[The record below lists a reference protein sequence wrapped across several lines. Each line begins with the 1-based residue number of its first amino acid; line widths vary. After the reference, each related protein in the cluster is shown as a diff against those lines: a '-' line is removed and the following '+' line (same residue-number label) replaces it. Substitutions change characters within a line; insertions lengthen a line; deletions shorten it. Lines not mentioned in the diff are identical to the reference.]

1 MPRGKYFGE
10 AYLFI
15 DSKERSVY
23 MNKSIKEQKSVIII
37 LLSNI
42 FIAFLGIG
50 LIIPVMPSFMN
61 IMHLSGSTMGYLVAV
76 FAVAQLITSP
86 FAGRWV
92 DQFGRK
98 KMITIGLLLF
108 SVSELIFGAGTNV
121 WVLYLSRV
129 LGGVSAA
136 FIMPGVTA
144 YIADITTIQ
153 ERPKAMGYISAA
165 ISTGFIIGPGIG
177 GFIAEFGVR
186 LPFYFAAG
194 IAFIA
199 CISSLFILKEPLS
212 KEELAEIS
220 ANSKQTNFV
229 GDLKKSL
236 KPMYFIAFIII
247 FVLAF
252 GLSAYETVFS
262 LFSDH
267 KFGFT
272 PKDIA
277 VIITISSIFGV
288 VVQVF
293 MFGKLVDLL
302 GEKKLIQ
309 ICLIVGVILAFI
321 STVISSFIIVL
332 IVTSFIFLA
341 FDLLRPALT
350 TFLSRAGGKE
360 QGFVA
365 GMNSTYTSLGNI
377 IGPALGGILFD
388 VNINFPYIFAGI
400 IMAVGLGITF
410 MWKEQQFKDSF
421 LS

>member
-1 MPRGKYFGE
+1 MK
-10 AYLFI
+10 
-15 DSKERSVY
+15 
-23 MNKSIKEQKSVIII
+23 KSIKEQKMVLII

-61 IMHLSGSTMGYLVAV
+61 IMQLSGKTMGYLVAV
-76 FAVAQLITSP
+76 FAVAQLLMSP
-86 FAGRWV
+86 LTGRWV
-92 DQFGRK
+92 DRYGRK
-98 KMITIGLLLF
+98 KIIIIGLFLF
-108 SVSELIFGAGTNV
+108 GTSELIFGLGRDV
-121 WVLYLSRV
+121 WVLYISRM
-129 LGGVSAA
+129 LGGISAA

-144 YIADITTIQ
+144 YVADITSVQ
-153 ERPKAMGYISAA
+153 ERPKAMGYLSAA

-177 GFIAEFGVR
+177 GFIAEYGIRV
-186 LPFYFAAG
+186 PFFFAAA

-199 CISSLFILKEPLS
+199 CVSSIFILKEPLTA
-212 KEELAEIS
+212 EQLAEIS
-220 ANSKQTNFV
+220 ANTKQTNFMS
-229 GDLKKSL
+229 DLKKSL
-236 KPMYFIAFIII
+236 NPVYFIAFVIV

-277 VIITISSIFGV
+277 SIITISSIFGV

-293 MFGKLVDLL
+293 LFGKLVDIL
-302 GEKKLIQ
+302 GEKVLIQ
-309 ICLIVGVILAFI
+309 VCLITGAILAVVSTLI
-321 STVISSFIIVL
+321 SNFWIVL
-332 IVTSFIFLA
+332 AVTCFIFLA

-350 TFLSRAGGKE
+350 TFLSKAAGKE

-377 IGPALGGILFD
+377 VGPAMGGILFD
-388 VNINFPYIFAGI
+388 VNINYPYLFSAF
-400 IMAVGLGITF
+400 IMAIGIGITV
-410 MWKEQQFKDSF
+410 MWKEKQMVESLAEKTS
-421 LS
+421 

>member
-1 MPRGKYFGE
+1 MK
-10 AYLFI
+10 
-15 DSKERSVY
+15 KT
-23 MNKSIKEQKSVIII
+23 IKEQKTVLLI
-37 LLSNI
+37 LLSNV

-61 IMHLSGSTMGYLVAV
+61 IMHLSGKTMGYLVAA
-76 FAVAQLITSP
+76 FAVAQLLMSP
-86 FAGRWV
+86 LAGRWV
-92 DQFGRK
+92 DRYGRK
-98 KMITIGLLLF
+98 KIIIIGLFLF
-108 SVSELIFGAGTNV
+108 AVSELIFGLATNV
-121 WVLYLSRV
+121 SVLYIARI
-129 LGGVSAA
+129 LGGISAA
-136 FIMPGVTA
+136 FVMPGVTA
-144 YIADITTIQ
+144 YVADITSVQ

-177 GFIAEFGVR
+177 GFIAEYGVR
-186 LPFYFAAG
+186 MPFFFAAA
-194 IAFIA
+194 IAFLA
-199 CISSLFILKEPLS
+199 CVSSIFILKEQLT
-212 KEELAEIS
+212 KQQLAEIS
-220 ANSKQTNFV
+220 SNAKQTNFIS
-229 GDLKKSL
+229 DLKRSL
-236 KPMYFIAFIII
+236 HPLYFIAFIIV

-293 MFGKLVDLL
+293 MFGKMVDKL

-309 ICLIVGVILAFI
+309 LCLITGAILAVVSTLI
-321 STVISSFIIVL
+321 SGFLAVL
-332 IVTSFIFLA
+332 AVTCFIFLA

-350 TFLSRAGGKE
+350 TFLSKAAGKE

-377 IGPALGGILFD
+377 VGPAMAGILFD
-388 VNINFPYIFAGI
+388 VNIHYPFLFAAV
-400 IMAVGLGITF
+400 IMVIGLGITV
-410 MWKEQQFKDSF
+410 MWKEKQLGES
-421 LS
+421 LAE

>member
-1 MPRGKYFGE
+1 
-10 AYLFI
+10 
-15 DSKERSVY
+15 
-23 MNKSIKEQKSVIII
+23 MNKPLKEQKSVVII

-42 FIAFLGIG
+42 FIAFLGVG
-50 LIIPVMPSFMN
+50 LVIPVMPSFMN
-61 IMHLSGSTMGYLVAV
+61 IMNLTGSTMGYLVAV

-92 DQFGRK
+92 DQIGRK
-98 KMITIGLLLF
+98 KMITLGLLLF
-108 SVSELIFGAGTNV
+108 AISELIFGAGTNV
-121 WVLYLSRV
+121 WVLYLSRA
-129 LGGVSAA
+129 LGGISAA

-144 YIADITTIQ
+144 YIADITTIK

-177 GFIAEFGVR
+177 GFLAEFGIRV
-186 LPFYFAAG
+186 PFYFAAG

-199 CISSLFILKEPLS
+199 CITSLFILKEPLS

-220 ANSKQTNFV
+220 ANSKQTNFI
-229 GDLKKSL
+229 GDLKKSF

-277 VIITISSIFGV
+277 LIITISSIFGV
-288 VVQVF
+288 VVQIF
-293 MFGKLVDLL
+293 MFGKLVDWL

-309 ICLIVGVILAFI
+309 ICLIVGVLLAFV
-321 STVISSFIIVL
+321 STMVTSFLMVL
-332 IVTSFIFLA
+332 LVTSFIFLA

-377 IGPALGGILFD
+377 VGPALGGILFD
-388 VNINFPYIFAGI
+388 VNIHCPYLFAGLV
-400 IMAVGLGITF
+400 MLVGLVITVY
-410 MWKEQQFKDSF
+410 WKDKQWETS
-421 LS
+421 L

>member
-1 MPRGKYFGE
+1 MKKP
-10 AYLFI
+10 
-15 DSKERSVY
+15 
-23 MNKSIKEQKSVIII
+23 IKDQKAVLII

-42 FIAFLGIG
+42 FIPFLGIG

-61 IMHLSGSTMGYLVAV
+61 IMNLSGSTMGYLIAV
-76 FAVAQLITSP
+76 FAVAQLIMSP

-92 DQFGRK
+92 DRYGRK
-98 KMITIGLLLF
+98 KIITLGLFLF
-108 SVSELIFGAGTNV
+108 GISELIFGVGTHV
-121 WVLYLSRV
+121 SVLYLSRI
-129 LGGVSAA
+129 LGGISAA

-144 YIADITTIQ
+144 YVADITSVQ

-177 GFIAEFGVR
+177 GFIAEYGIR
-186 LPFYFAAG
+186 LPFFFAAG
-194 IAFIA
+194 IAFLA
-199 CISSLFILKEPLS
+199 CISSMFILKEPLT
-212 KEELAEIS
+212 KEQLAE
-220 ANSKQTNFV
+220 NFDNNKQTNFI

-236 KPMYFIAFIII
+236 NPVFFIAFIIV

-277 VIITISSIFGV
+277 AIITISSIFGV

-293 MFGKLVDLL
+293 MFGKLVDIL

-309 ICLIVGVILAFI
+309 LCLIVGAILAVA
-321 STVISSFIIVL
+321 STMISSYLAVL
-332 IVTSFIFLA
+332 TVTCFIFLA

-350 TFLSRAGGKE
+350 TFLSKAGGKE

-377 IGPALGGILFD
+377 VGPAMAGILFD
-388 VNINFPYIFAGI
+388 VNINYPYLFA
-400 IMAVGLGITF
+400 AVILVIGLGFTF
-410 MWKEQQFKDSF
+410 IWKENKLAES
-421 LS
+421 LAE

>member
-1 MPRGKYFGE
+1 MVKPI
-10 AYLFI
+10 A
-15 DSKERSVY
+15 
-23 MNKSIKEQKSVIII
+23 EQKAVLII
-37 LLSNI
+37 LLSNV

-61 IMHLSGSTMGYLVAV
+61 IMHLTGETMGYLVAV
-76 FAVAQLITSP
+76 FAATQLLVSP
-86 FAGRWV
+86 LAGRWV
-92 DQFGRK
+92 DQYGRK
-98 KMITIGLLLF
+98 KIIIIGLF
-108 SVSELIFGAGTNV
+108 MFGVSELIFGLGTHV
-121 WVLYLSRV
+121 SALYLSRM

-144 YIADITTIQ
+144 YLADVTTIE
-153 ERPKAMGYISAA
+153 ERPKAMGYMSAA

-186 LPFYFAAG
+186 VPFFFAAA

-199 CISSLFILKEPLS
+199 CISSIFILKEPLT
-212 KEELAEIS
+212 KEQLAEIS
-220 ANSKQTNFV
+220 ANTKKTNFFK
-229 GDLKKSL
+229 DLKRSFHPL
-236 KPMYFIAFIII
+236 YFIAFVIV

-262 LFSDH
+262 LFADH

-277 VIITISSIFGV
+277 LIITLSSIFGV
-288 VVQVF
+288 IVQVF
-293 MFGKLVDLL
+293 MFGKLVDFL

-309 ICLIVGVILAFI
+309 ICLIAGAILAVV
-321 STVISSFIIVL
+321 STLVL
-332 IVTSFIFLA
+332 GFWSLLAVACLIFLA

-350 TFLSRAGGKE
+350 TFLSRAAGKE

-377 IGPALGGILFD
+377 AGPAMAGILFD
-388 VNINFPYIFAGI
+388 LNINFPYLFAAV
-400 IMAVGLGITF
+400 IMVVGLGITV
-410 MWKEQQFKDSF
+410 MWKQNKLAEGFAKS
-421 LS
+421 